1 MAKIGK
7 KSRKIQFQI
16 GWGGLIALTMSTI
29 CVFMWVFILGFWVG
43 QKLVG
48 RTLNEP
54 LQTQAISSAVP
65 EAQKFTSLI
74 PEKREDLE
82 TYKEIT
88 QQTAREEKT
97 AKLTTP
103 DTEKNEQPEPRH
115 EPIKKE
121 VRDTVDIKRP
131 GHQTRKSTKNG
142 KYFALQIA
150 SYREK
155 ERANKEAERWRDKG
169 YRTVIKRVEL
179 GSKKEIFYRVHLGE
193 YRSVEEATISA
204 KNLAQKYN
212 LQSYVV
218 PIND

>member
-1 MAKIGK
+1 MAKMEK

-16 GWGGLIALTMSTI
+16 GWGGLLALTMSTI

-54 LQTQAISSAVP
+54 LQTQAVSSAVP
-65 EAQKFTSLI
+65 EEQKVTSLI
-74 PEKREDLE
+74 PDKGEVLE
-82 TYKEIT
+82 PYKET
-88 QQTAREEKT
+88 TLQNAREEKT
-97 AKLTTP
+97 AGLITP
-103 DTEKNEQPEPRH
+103 DTEKNEQLGPGH
-115 EPIKKE
+115 EPVKKE
-121 VRDTVDIKRP
+121 VRDTVDIKGP
-131 GHQTRKSTKNG
+131 GYQTRESTKNG

-155 ERANKEAERWRDKG
+155 ERAYKEADRWRDKG
-169 YRTVIKRVEL
+169 YQTVIKRVEL
-179 GSKKEIFYRVHLGE
+179 GSKKEIFYRVHLGQ
-193 YRSVEEATISA
+193 YRSVEEATSSA